1 MTPHNLRH
9 AYATHA
15 LQNGAFVR
23 DLQAVLGHK
32 SLETTMRYLHS
43 EASRVASPLRDFAP
57 VPSST

>member
-32 SLETTMRYLHS
+32 SLETTMRYLHA
-43 EASRVASPLRDFAP
+43 EAGRVASPLRDFAP
-57 VPSST
+57 APSPA